1 MKRYTKFAIIATISS
16 SLFACSS
23 KEGNK
28 SDVTVEELPI
38 VEITQVYSQEVSQ
51 INEYTATVEADNIN
65 NIAPA
70 SANRIKNILV
80 DVGSQVQR
88 GQTLVVLDQAN
99 TDQLKVRLD
108 LAQLEYNRAAELLTI
123 GSGTQQ
129 AVDQRKTELDALRS
143 QYNNL
148 MENTVLTSPISGVVM
163 ARNYDPGDMT
173 GATPILTIGQLSPYV
188 KLMINVTEGDYSKI
202 QNGMNV
208 NIKFDVFPDET
219 FTGKIKQVYP
229 TIDTKTRTF
238 AVEISI
244 ANPKQRIKPGMFA
257 RVEINLGT
265 ANHVVVPDR
274 AVVKQSGSGNK
285 YIYVYNDGVVS
296 FNKVE
301 LGQRI
306 DNSYEIISGVN
317 NGDQVV
323 IKGQIQLADGVKVKL
338 LDNTQPDSIKTTTN
352 N

>member
-1 MKRYTKFAIIATISS
+1 MKQHTKFAIIAAISS
-16 SLFACSS
+16 TFIACSS
-23 KEGNK
+23 KEENK
-28 SDVTVEELPI
+28 TNTTVEELPI

-70 SANRIKNILV
+70 SANRIKSILV
-80 DVGSQVQR
+80 DVGSQVHR

-148 MENTVLTSPISGVVM
+148 MENTVLTSPINGVVM

-173 GATPILTIGQLSPYV
+173 GSTPILTIGQLSPYV

-202 QNGMNV
+202 KNGMNV
-208 NIKFDVFPDET
+208 NIKFDVFPEEI

-306 DNSYEIISGVN
+306 DNTYEVISGVN

-338 LDNTQPDSIKTTTN
+338 LDNAQPDSTKTATN